1 MNKRFVLHLLVA
13 AMLWAGTATAGTIV
27 YEQLPGV
34 GGNRVSSTLD
44 FFGNPNGYQTAD
56 NFVLTADTVVTD
68 LYWWGELVSGGNDF
82 VFTFYADAAGSPGAA
97 LQTTTGSVSI
107 TPLGA
112 PAAEF
117 FYAAPLAVPFSAT
130 AGTTYWLSIFNQ
142 APDASWA
149 WQIGDPFVAAG
160 SRIRQLSSPTW
171 QPTFDVAFQ
180 LEGDVAGSSAVPEPA
195 TLSLLGL
202 GVAGMVARRRKR

>member
-27 YEQLPGV
+27 YEQLPDV
-34 GGNRVSSTLD
+34 VGNRVSSTLD
-44 FFGNPNGYQTAD
+44 FFGNPDGYQTAD

-68 LYWWGELVSGGNDF
+68 LYWWGEHRSGGNDF

-97 LQTTTGSVSI
+97 LQTTTGTVSI
-107 TPLGA
+107 TPLILPG
-112 PAAEF
+112 PEY
-117 FYAAPLAVPFSAT
+117 FYSSALAVPFSAT

-142 APDASWA
+142 APDAVWA
-149 WQIGDPFVAAG
+149 WQIGTPFVAAG

-202 GVAGMVARRRKR
+202 GLAGMVARRRKR